1 MILYPIVALLI
12 SVSINLYITIC
23 SNPHLIY
30 LNLSSDSNLTSRV
43 YYDSGYG
50 YQKQNYKV
58 LKIKKNAKLKEYRIV
73 FPFEE
78 IKKFKLTNFNAN
90 SILEI
95 HKGIRIYNNKNPDKI
110 SIFIN
115 HKNFKLI
122 NNESKNIKFYS
133 VDNIIK
139 IDTSKSIN
147 AFEINFDES
156 LNSWSFTDFLTKQFY
171 YNTLK
176 LFLVFILIF
185 YSVNLT
191 TK

>member
-1 MILYPIVALLI
+1 MLYPIVALLM

-30 LNLSSDSNLTSRV
+30 LDLSSDSNLTSRV

-58 LKIKKNAKLKEYRIV
+58 IKIVKNAKLKEYRIV
-73 FPFEE
+73 FPFKE
-78 IKKFKLTNFNAN
+78 IKKIKFTNFNTK
-90 SILEI
+90 SILKI
-95 HKGIRIYNNKNPDKI
+95 HKKIRIFNNKIPDEI
-110 SIFIN
+110 NIFIN
-115 HKNFKLI
+115 HKNFNLI
-122 NNESKNIKFYS
+122 NNKSKNIKFSS

-139 IDTSKSIN
+139 IDTNKSLK

-156 LNSWSFTDFLTKQFY
+156 LNSWDFNELLSKQFY

-191 TK
+191 IK